1 MIDPEAP
8 VNDPAEFVGQHR
20 LIRRVLSRIG
30 AERPQS
36 VAVIG
41 GLKSGK
47 SLLISYLSAPEVAYQ
62 HLDAIDKYVFLSF
75 RANREM
81 TDKPDSFLDHL
92 SKGLPSG
99 TAGGENY
106 YEEFHKRIES
116 LHLSG
121 QRLIV
126 FLDDFHFITSNDHF
140 QLEFFS
146 FLRSMAN
153 NYNLAYVTTS
163 LLELQKLCVAKEIQE
178 SPFFNIFTNM
188 HIGMLSHEDAVTLFK
203 QVTGAGDNLAE
214 RVVKWCGRS
223 PYLLKKTGALLATE
237 KAPDTFTDKEFEK
250 IFFPVVATYF
260 EHVVSF
266 LSPEAFKPLQAV
278 TRGKAPSP
286 LKEYQLSTLVKQGFL
301 IKGEDG
307 ISCFSP
313 AFALFLRKCLS
324 PKLLKGRY

>member
-8 VNDPAEFVGQHR
+8 VNDPAEFVGQAG
-20 LIRRVLSRIG
+20 LTRRVLSRVG

-47 SLLISYLSAPEVAYQ
+47 TSLISYLSTPEVAFQYI
-62 HLDAIDKYVFLSF
+62 DAIDKYVFLSF
-75 RANREM
+75 RANGEM
-81 TDKPDSFLDHL
+81 TDEPDSFLTRFIEE
-92 SKGLPSG
+92 LPRG
-99 TAGGENY
+99 TAAGESY

-116 LHLSG
+116 LHLSD

-140 QLEFFS
+140 PLEFFS

-163 LLELQKLCVAKEIQE
+163 LLELQKLCVAKEVQE

-188 HIGMLSHEDAVTLFK
+188 HIGMLSHEDAVLLFLR
-203 QVTGAGDNLAE
+203 VSRADESRA
-214 RVVKWCGRS
+214 RAVVKWCGGS
-223 PYLLKKTGALLATE
+223 PYLLKKVAALLETE
-237 KAPDTFTDKEFEK
+237 KTANTFTDKEFEK
-250 IFFPVVATYF
+250 LFFPVFEPYF
-260 EHVVSF
+260 KDVVS
-266 LSPEAFKPLQAV
+266 LLPPEAFKPLQAV
-278 TRGKAPSP
+278 SQGKAPSP
-286 LKEYQLSTLVKQGFL
+286 SDEYQLSSLVKQGFL
-301 IKGEDG
+301 LEGEDG
-307 ISCFSP
+307 ISCYSP

-324 PKLLKGRY
+324 LRLLKGK